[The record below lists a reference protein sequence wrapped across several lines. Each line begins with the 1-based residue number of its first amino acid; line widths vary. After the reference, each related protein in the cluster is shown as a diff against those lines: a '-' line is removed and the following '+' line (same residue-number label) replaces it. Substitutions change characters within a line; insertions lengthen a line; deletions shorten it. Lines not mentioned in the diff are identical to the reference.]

1 MAGLEADVGA
11 ARREARDV
19 KEEKAAMAAQHERT
33 VQVGPWRRSTS
44 APCRWGQG
52 RGSGRCR
59 WGQGIFPILL
69 SACAF
74 HAPWAVRAWHR
85 AGSGPRLVE

>member
-19 KEEKAAMAAQHERT
+19 KEEKAAMAAQHERA
-33 VQVGPWRRSTS
+33 VQVGPGER
-44 APCRWGQG
+44 ADGA
-52 RGSGRCR
+52 GRCR

-74 HAPWAVRAWHR
+74 HAPWAVRPWHR